1 MLELGTGAGAGV
13 AVRDL
18 LQVAHGCR
26 LHMVTCTWFQVA
38 HGCMNKVAGFRATCL

>member
-13 AVRDL
+13 GVRDL

-26 LHMVTCTWFQVA
+26 LHMVACTRLQVA
-38 HGCMNKVAGFRATCL
+38 QGCMHKDAGFRATYL